1 MIEHTAKI
9 NGLLKVGEL
18 ARQAD
23 TSLSTVK
30 FYVKEGLIRPSL
42 KTGRNMAYYDP
53 SCVETI
59 KLIRTLQRERYY
71 PLSVIKH
78 LLQSATQEQLS
89 LLDAIHKVDPTVSG
103 TRYTAAEA
111 ARRSGLTADE
121 IVSLHRA
128 GLITPEGAGRR
139 QTYGQEDL
147 SVMGLVRRRMDA
159 GIPFQQSVRAFTIY
173 DRALQEA
180 AKADVDAF
188 TVGAMM
194 VQGFDAEQGARMIR
208 VSDETL
214 DAFVELKRRAF
225 NRRYGSGRLEDL
237 DRFAKNLRSAL
248 SRAVAVLDSLGR
260 QQAAGL
266 CRAALKG
273 EKTGVSA
280 LDETAAAYGCLEKS
294 GGDIAGSIAACVRGR
309 AFFSRLRPE
318 TVEGAESAAWVM
330 KLSFLTLAPEIL
342 GCQDWAAE
350 SLSALRD
357 KDPTLAAALPALWN
371 HEEESL

>member
-1 MIEHTAKI
+1 MIEHTTKM

-78 LLQSATQEQLS
+78 LLQSASQEQLS
-89 LLDAIHKVDPTVSG
+89 LLDAIHKVDPTASG
-103 TRYTAAEA
+103 ARYTAAEA

-128 GLITPEGAGRR
+128 GLITPEGTGRR

-159 GIPFQQSVRAFTIY
+159 GIPFDQSVRAFTIY

-237 DRFAKNLRSAL
+237 DRFAKGLREAL
-248 SRAVAVLDSLGR
+248 SRAAAALDGLGR
-260 QQAAGL
+260 RQAADL
-266 CRAALKG
+266 CRAALEG
-273 EKTGVSA
+273 SRTGISA
-280 LDETAAAYGCLEKS
+280 FDEAAASYLCLEQA
-294 GGDIAGSIAACVRGR
+294 GGDIAGSIAACVHGR

-318 TVEGAESAAWVM
+318 AAGKSAAWVM

-342 GCQDWAAE
+342 GCRDWATEGLAVLRAE
-350 SLSALRD
+350 
-357 KDPTLAAALPALWN
+357 DPALAAALPALWN
-371 HEEESL
+371 KEEESL